1 MERRR
6 FILAGLAGAIA
17 AATIGGAEAAT
28 RAISTPS
35 PAPLPEPTPE
45 ARPAVAE
52 QAEVDALMQEVQWG
66 PPPGR
71 PRRGRRPRCWMERRR
86 VAFRDRFGR
95 IRHRWVERRVCR

>member
-6 FILAGLAGAIA
+6 FVLAGLAGAIA
-17 AATIGGAEAAT
+17 AATLGTTEAAA
-28 RAISTPS
+28 RAIRPPS
-35 PAPLPEPTPE
+35 PAPVPE
-45 ARPAVAE
+45 AAPARAE
-52 QAEVDALMQEVQWG
+52 QAEALLQEVQWG

-71 PRRGRRPRCWMERRR
+71 PRGNQRGRRPRCWIERRR